1 MERDIKNLIVSFQA
15 IAATNVTANM
25 SGLKVKRSVDD
36 CNVLSAK
43 LSTTNFSGVVGGYG

>member
-25 SGLKVKRSVDD
+25 SGLNVKGSVDAFS
-36 CNVLSAK
+36 VVVK